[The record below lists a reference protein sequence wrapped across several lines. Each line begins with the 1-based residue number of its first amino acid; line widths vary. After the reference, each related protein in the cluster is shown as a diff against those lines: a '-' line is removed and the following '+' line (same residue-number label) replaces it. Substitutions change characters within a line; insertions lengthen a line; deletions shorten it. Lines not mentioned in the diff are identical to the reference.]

1 MTEEDYE
8 YRQGRSERQYRSSA
22 IAVVVSVIG
31 LLLCCLVQAI
41 IS

>member
-1 MTEEDYE
+1 MTEEEYE
-8 YRQGRSERQYRSSA
+8 YRQGRSKHQYRSSA
-22 IAVVVSVIG
+22 IAIVVSIVG